1 MMFQKKFL
9 EVNIYNFQLKSL
21 CLSETSF
28 SDLNDLTFN
37 CLLECNNGTNDET
50 EFEEVRLITK
60 SLFFYYK
67 YYRFNEGLIVTK
79 SRNSCIKR

>member
-9 EVNIYNFQLKSL
+9 EVFISNLQLKSL
-21 CLSETSF
+21 CLSDTSF
-28 SDLNDLTFN
+28 ADLSDITFN
-37 CLLECNNGTNDET
+37 CLLECNNGSNDET

-67 YYRFNEGLIVTK
+67 
-79 SRNSCIKR
+79 